1 MIWSSFPDDAMWH
14 HSPIRTKKTFFCKI
28 LYVFDETGDCL
39 DEKNIQ
45 TKFLRDFSHNL
56 GKKVLVH

>member
-1 MIWSSFPDDAMWH
+1 MMPCGIIPQLG
-14 HSPIRTKKTFFCKI
+14 PKKTFFCKI